1 MDAAVGGTKKRALE
15 RYAEQRAQKVEPQ
28 AIMAMIAWQLE
39 LIALAHLGKAKAANQ
54 IARDAGVSPYPVQK
68 AQRLAAKLDRGK
80 LTEMI
85 NTAAEFDYKSKTVT
99 FDLDE
104 ALKTYI
110 VTL

>member
-1 MDAAVGGTKKRALE
+1 
-15 RYAEQRAQKVEPQ
+15 
-28 AIMAMIAWQLE
+28 
-39 LIALAHLGKAKAANQ
+39 
-54 IARDAGVSPYPVQK
+54 
-68 AQRLAAKLDRGK
+68 
-80 LTEMI
+80 MI